1 MPYRKKWR
9 DDGQRIVMDLL
20 KDDEK
25 LKDVFR
31 GGGFDKPTEVQHDGD
46 YYQVITHSTKVPI
59 DKDAHNLLK
68 KHGKHITGIGYTNKK
83 GILIHISR

>member
-1 MPYRKKWR
+1 MSFHN
-9 DDGQRIVMDLL
+9 LL
-20 KDDEK
+20 HYNPFHQESFIEK

-46 YYQVITHSTKVPI
+46 YYQVITHSTNVPI
-59 DKDAHNLLK
+59 DKDAHDLLK